1 MKLHGE
7 IISKHVDQMRINLH
21 DKNQIVDVFFTKAY
35 KFDVEKLSEKQKII
49 FSVRIQS
56 VDYYSLKMGKF
67 WLHEILLPA
76 KPPNPS
82 SRHVPG
88 PKNWAQDVVS
98 ENKARE
104 ANKFE
109 EYPE

>member
-1 MKLHGE
+1 MELHGE
-7 IISKHVDQMRINLH
+7 IISKHVDQIRINLH
-21 DKNQIVDVFFTKAY
+21 DKNQVVDVFFTEAH

-56 VDYYSLKMGKF
+56 ADYYSLKLGKF

-76 KPPNPS
+76 KPERKS
-82 SRHVPG
+82 SHRGKGNSPVNWSESR
-88 PKNWAQDVVS
+88 KN
-98 ENKARE
+98 EINK
-104 ANKFE
+104 NKFE